1 MEELDSM
8 LKRKLDELTR
18 SESEKNQLK
27 QSISDSERFYYSF
40 KIINDINFFKFSF
53 FST

>member
-1 MEELDSM
+1 MEELDSI

-18 SESEKNQLK
+18 SELEKNHLK

-40 KIINDINFFKFSF
+40 KNLNLI
-53 FST
+53 